1 MDKKYAIFDMDGTLI
16 DSMVVWQELGLE
28 YLRAKGVEEV
38 PDITGELAPLTM
50 AESAAFLAERFG
62 LEEAPALIAEE
73 LNRLMELHY
82 ENDIPLKNGVRELLA
97 ELKEAGVRMCVAS
110 ATAERLVRLCLGR
123 LGVLSCFDFVLSCE
137 SLGVSKREPLI
148 YLKAAELFGAD
159 PGEIAVFEDA
169 KYAVETARAAGF
181 YVAAVYDW
189 AAAAQWEQI
198 SRMAHEAIRFE

>member
-28 YLRAKGVEEV
+28 YLHAKGVEEV

-97 ELKEAGVRMCVAS
+97 ELKKAGVRMCVAS

-137 SLGVSKREPLI
+137 SLGASKREPLI
-148 YLKAAELFGAD
+148 YLKAAELFGAA

-181 YVAAVYDW
+181 YVAAVYDG

>member
-16 DSMVVWQELGLE
+16 DSMIVWQELGLE

-137 SLGVSKREPLI
+137 SLGASKREPLI
-148 YLKAAELFGAD
+148 YLKAAELFGAA

-181 YVAAVYDW
+181 YVAAVYDG

>member
-38 PDITGELAPLTM
+38 TDITGELAPLTM

-62 LEEAPALIAEE
+62 LEEAPALIADE

-137 SLGVSKREPLI
+137 SLGASKREPLI

-181 YVAAVYDW
+181 YVAAVYDG